1 VIVEIEITE
10 DQRKLL
16 DASNYEGW
24 EFRCEVART
33 LVRVEQ
39 KMDSILAAIEKG
51 RTNETRKDS

>member
-51 RTNETRKDS
+51 RAR